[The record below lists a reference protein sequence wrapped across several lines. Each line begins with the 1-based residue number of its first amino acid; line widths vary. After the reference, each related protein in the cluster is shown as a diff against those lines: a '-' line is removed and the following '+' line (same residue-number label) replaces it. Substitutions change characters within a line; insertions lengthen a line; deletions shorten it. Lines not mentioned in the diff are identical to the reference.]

1 MRGMQNQNQRKDKTR
16 QTVGCTAG
24 YGRSTDPVKVGGNG
38 SMKQPYIRC
47 DECRGR
53 IYKETEQYEQ
63 DDCYEID
70 GYRLCGNC
78 VMKYI
83 RKNHYVKLKE
93 DAKC

>member
-1 MRGMQNQNQRKDKTR
+1 MPSQDKRTDKTR
-16 QTVGCTAG
+16 KAVRQTAG
-24 YGRSTDPVKVGGNG
+24 YRETADPAEVGGDG
-38 SMKQPYIRC
+38 MCLEEPYIIC
-47 DECRGR
+47 DECGGR
-53 IYKETEQYEQ
+53 IHKETEEYEQ

-93 DAKC
+93 D